1 MITARPLRHLGGMTE
16 LRELKLAIKRSPV
29 PLRDEDMAFL
39 KQLTRLENLISV
51 LTVLHSWPQLKDL
64 DMRKTNITD
73 AVSQNS

>member
-1 MITARPLRHLGGMTE
+1 MTE

-64 DMRKTNITD
+64 DMRKTNITN
-73 AVSQNS
+73 AGVAEFMRANPQVNVRR

>member
-1 MITARPLRHLGGMTE
+1 MTE

-73 AVSQNS
+73 AGVAELMKANSQVKVRR